1 MSEHVDDLETGRG
14 ERLRSH
20 SCCCRCD
27 GNGVRRKLSGPGE
40 IVRRCRVL
48 ENLRIQLDGDRCPL
62 RRLLENMGLNRQM
75 KLEQEI
81 DLISMSHGCHSFLKN
96 D

>member
-1 MSEHVDDLETGRG
+1 
-14 ERLRSH
+14 
-20 SCCCRCD
+20 
-27 GNGVRRKLSGPGE
+27 
-40 IVRRCRVL
+40 
-48 ENLRIQLDGDRCPL
+48 
-62 RRLLENMGLNRQM
+62 MGLNRQM